1 VSVTLEDLERID
13 WDKGAGLVPAIVQ
26 HADSG
31 DVLMLGYMNR
41 EALRATLES
50 GRVVFFSRSKQRL
63 WQKGES
69 SGHGLEL
76 RSARLD
82 CDRDTLLLS
91 ALPQGPVCHTGTA
104 TCFGDEPLAAA
115 SRLAFLPQLERL
127 IVERIAA
134 GSEDSYTAR
143 LYQSG
148 VRRIAQ
154 KLGEEGL
161 EVALAACLEDDEA
174 LRGECA
180 DLLYHLLVLLRA
192 RSLSLDQIVETLRAR
207 HESMMSIA
215 GSRRL

>member
-1 VSVTLEDLERID
+1 MNVTLEDLERID

-31 DVLMLGYMNR
+31 EVLMLGYMNR
-41 EALRATLES
+41 EALRGTLES

-63 WQKGES
+63 WRKGES

-115 SRLAFLPQLERL
+115 SRLAFLPQLEQL
-127 IVERIAA
+127 IAGRIAA
-134 GSEDSYTAR
+134 HSEDSYTAR
-143 LYQSG
+143 LYRGG
-148 VRRIAQ
+148 VRRMAQ
-154 KLGEEGL
+154 KLGL
-161 EVALAACLEDDEA
+161 P
-174 LRGECA
+174 
-180 DLLYHLLVLLRA
+180 
-192 RSLSLDQIVETLRAR
+192 SN
-207 HESMMSIA
+207 
-215 GSRRL
+215 

>member
-41 EALRATLES
+41 EALRATFES

-127 IVERIAA
+127 IAERIAA